1 MAADSLADGPPPPTP
16 SHYSLSVLIP
26 LLPLPTPSHNSP
38 PPTPFPLLQGTRLS
52 AKREKALSLRR
63 EELLARSALLV
74 EMARY
79 SSSPECSLTV
89 RALCDCDCD
98 CDCDCECSLTVR
110 ALAERL

>member
-1 MAADSLADGPPPPTP
+1 MAPLPLLPPPTP
-16 SHYSLSVLIP
+16 
-26 LLPLPTPSHNSP
+26 PT
-38 PPTPFPLLQGTRLS
+38 PTPFPLLQGTRLS
-52 AKREKALSLRR
+52 AKREKTLSLRR

-89 RALCDCDCD
+89 RVLCDCDCD
-98 CDCDCECSLTVR
+98 CECECECSLTVR

>member
-1 MAADSLADGPPPPTP
+1 MAPLPLLPPTTPSPYSSPYSLSLPPPPTP
-16 SHYSLSVLIP
+16 LP
-26 LLPLPTPSHNSP
+26 LLPPT
-38 PPTPFPLLQGTRLS
+38 TPFPLLQGTRLS
-52 AKREKALSLRR
+52 AKREKALSLCR

>member
-1 MAADSLADGPPPPTP
+1 MAADSLADGPLPPTP
-16 SHYSLSVLIP
+16 SPNSLP
-26 LLPLPTPSHNSP
+26 LL
-38 PPTPFPLLQGTRLS
+38 PFPLLQGTRLS

-89 RALCDCDCD
+89 RCC
-98 CDCDCECSLTVR
+98 LTVTVTVTVNVNAR
-110 ALAERL
+110 

>member
-16 SHYSLSVLIP
+16 SHYSLSVLI
-26 LLPLPTPSHNSP
+26 
-38 PPTPFPLLQGTRLS
+38 PLLQGTRLS

-89 RALCDCDCD
+89 RCC
-98 CDCDCECSLTVR
+98 LTVTVTVNVSVNAR
-110 ALAERL
+110 